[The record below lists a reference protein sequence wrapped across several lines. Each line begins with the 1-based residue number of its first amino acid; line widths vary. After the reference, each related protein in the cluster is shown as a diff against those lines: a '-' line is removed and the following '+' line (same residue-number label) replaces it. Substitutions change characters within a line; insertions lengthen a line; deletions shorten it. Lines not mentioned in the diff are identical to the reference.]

1 MIILNII
8 LDLLLFH
15 CTYINDGK
23 LQMYLRSEEKQGY
36 KRDASAKSA

>member
-15 CTYINDGK
+15 FTCINDGK